1 MSFDTN
7 QSKFIFNFQIFSN
20 FITNFF
26 KKNKGLL
33 EAAARFNINRDESL
47 LLINS
52 SNSNLKNSFPTN
64 LAVLKQDCLT
74 SSIALLKFSKIK
86 LK

>member
-20 FITNFF
+20 FITNFL
-26 KKNKGLL
+26 KNKGLL
-33 EAAARFNINRDESL
+33 EAAARFNINREESL

>member
-20 FITNFF
+20 FITNFL
-26 KKNKGLL
+26 KNKGLL

>member
-7 QSKFIFNFQIFSN
+7 QR
-20 FITNFF
+20 
-26 KKNKGLL
+26 LL